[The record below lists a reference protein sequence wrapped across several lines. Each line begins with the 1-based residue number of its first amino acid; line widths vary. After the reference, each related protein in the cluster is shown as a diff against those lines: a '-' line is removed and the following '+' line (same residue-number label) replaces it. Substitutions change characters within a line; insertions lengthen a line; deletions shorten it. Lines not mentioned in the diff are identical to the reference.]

1 MIEYHD
7 CEWGVPVHD
16 DRLLFEFLI
25 LEGAQAGLSWTTV
38 LKKRL
43 EYRKVFDNFVAEKVA
58 RYNKT
63 KVEKLL
69 QNPSELEA
77 WVRTATPGDN
87 AVYYTGMLA
96 VARLTLAHPKRM
108 ASAAQAQAEAGTVL
122 LTQRRVSAFSCEYL
136 ITRLSIVQPGL
147 GWWAGTSL

>member
-1 MIEYHD
+1 MHISNGRMMDDGRHGANPHRRHVEIIDGIATITPETNATLRPPAPASCYR
-7 CEWGVPVHD
+7 GV
-16 DRLLFEFLI
+16 R
-25 LEGAQAGLSWTTV
+25 
-38 LKKRL
+38 
-43 EYRKVFDNFVAEKVA
+43 
-58 RYNKT
+58 
-63 KVEKLL
+63 EKLL

-136 ITRLSIVQPGL
+136 ITRLSTVQPGL